1 VQRTHSTLGLLLL
14 LLTSALAPRGVLAAP
29 PADADVGAAEEDQ
42 NRQLAEARHGGSM
55 AGVVS
60 QALSRQLRSPS
71 TLNLY
76 LLGRAQFHAGDL
88 PGAERS
94 MRDVVAQ
101 EPGFW
106 QAHLRLGMLAAQADD
121 LARAKQHLDLLA
133 RLRPEEPGVLRL
145 KADVAVR
152 GKDWAGA
159 LEALR
164 GLLRLTPDALPLKL
178 GIAEMLA
185 NKGDWAS
192 AYQELRPLR
201 LTLARDPRVRY
212 AYARAAFQTKRLDE
226 AAAELE
232 ALAKEDPQAVGALD
246 LLRQVYA
253 QQRDWPKLATTLERL
268 RPFAKPE
275 DRPKLDETVAALRSG
290 KVPGE
295 GEPAPQGP
303 VDPVVALFERCLSPD
318 VTTRRSALQEV
329 HEANLGVIPNA
340 IVMRYHPQEEP
351 DPICRAWVLRLVGQ
365 LDNDQSVRVPGHAL
379 QDPDPLVRRVA
390 AETLGQL
397 GTPAGVLY
405 LLSVVPDLS
414 LRADAP
420 VAVVEEYNAARA
432 ALVKITSWDDLPLE
446 ATTRWVEAAGL
457 EASWKRWEAWL
468 ASPAGT
474 QAKLAAIEDLVLTGE
489 THPEWYL
496 LIQVYDPAPAVAVA
510 SYKAL
515 LGIAA
520 RPTQDPVAKKLWPRF
535 PKATEQD
542 LTFPAPTAESPAP
555 RGFPAFRERIK
566 AWWTEWLAERRAEPK

>member
-1 VQRTHSTLGLLLL
+1 MHRMLPALGLGLLLL
-14 LLTSALAPRGVLAAP
+14 LVSALAPRPLLADL
-29 PADADVGAAEEDQ
+29 PADADITAAEEDQ
-42 NRQLAEARHGGSM
+42 NRQLAEARRGGSM
-55 AGVVS
+55 AGVVT

-76 LLGRAQFHAGDL
+76 LLGRAQFHAGDAA
-88 PGAERS
+88 GAERS

-106 QAHLRLGMLAAQADD
+106 QAHVRLGLLATQAGD
-121 LARAKQHLDLLA
+121 LARAQQHLDLLA
-133 RLRPEEPGVLRL
+133 RLRPQDPTVLRL

-152 GKDWAGA
+152 GKDWAAA

-164 GLLRLTPDALPLKL
+164 GLLALTPDALPLKL

-185 NKGDWAS
+185 NKGDWAG

-201 LTLARDPRVRY
+201 LSLGRDQRVRY
-212 AYARAAFQTKRLDE
+212 AYARAAFQTQRLDE

-232 ALAKEDPQAVGALD
+232 ALAKEDPQGVGFLD

-295 GEPAPQGP
+295 GEAAPQGP

-318 VTTRRSALQEV
+318 VTTRRAALQEV
-329 HEANLGVIPNA
+329 HELNLGVIPNA

-351 DPICRAWVLRLVGQ
+351 DSVCRSWVLRLVGQ

-379 QDPDPLVRRVA
+379 QDPEPLVRRVA

-420 VAVVEEYNAARA
+420 QAVVDEYNAARA
-432 ALVKITSWDDLPLE
+432 ALVKITTHDDLPLE
-446 ATTRWVEAAGL
+446 APTRWVEAADL
-457 EASWKRWEAWL
+457 EASWKRWESWL
-468 ASPAGT
+468 VSPEGID
-474 QAKLAAIEDLVLTGE
+474 AKLAAIEDLIRTGE

-496 LIQVYDPAPAVAVA
+496 LIQVYDDAPQVAA
-510 SYKAL
+510 AAYRAL
-515 LGIAA
+515 LGVSKKPA
-520 RPTQDPVAKKLWPRF
+520 TDPVAVKLWPRF
-535 PKATEQD
+535 PPATDAD
-542 LTFPAPTAESPAP
+542 LTREGLP
-555 RGFPAFRERIK
+555 GLRERVK
-566 AWWTEWLAERRAEPK
+566 VWWTAWLAERRAEPK